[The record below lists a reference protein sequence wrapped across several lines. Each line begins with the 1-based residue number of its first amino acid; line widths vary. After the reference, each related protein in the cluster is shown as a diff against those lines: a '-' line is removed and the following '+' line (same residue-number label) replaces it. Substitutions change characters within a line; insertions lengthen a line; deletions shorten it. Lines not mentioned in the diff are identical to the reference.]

1 MITYLFFILNT
12 FLFTWYSSK
21 LMPDLSGVSQYWHIP
36 QMLLLI
42 GFYLMPLA
50 VYSTLKS
57 KAEYLVR
64 VVCWGMMF
72 PFLFNSGLNL
82 YRSLPIQHL
91 GKYDFL
97 SFVQTVA
104 LFVLG
109 FLFTI
114 IFEVWKKKFIRY
126 QERTLS

>member
-1 MITYLFFILNT
+1 VITYLFFILNT

-21 LMPDLSGVSQYWHIP
+21 LLRDVSGADQYWHYP
-36 QMLLLI
+36 QMFLLI
-42 GFYLMPLA
+42 GFFLMPLA

-57 KAEYLVR
+57 KAEYLIR

-82 YRSLPIQHL
+82 YRDLPIQHL
-91 GKYDFL
+91 GSYDFL
-97 SFVQTVA
+97 NFAQTVA

-114 IFEVWKKKFIRY
+114 IFEVWKKKNIK
-126 QERTLS
+126 